1 MYNWWVVDGTNNI
14 SGQFSGLQFFIKSQ
28 NENSI
33 FMWYYRHILHSCMV
47 NIRKKFRDK
56 FSEMK
61 IIASVFWD
69 LKEILLVDFM
79 PKGTTISADTYYE
92 THKKLK
98 KKWKRRGM
106 LTYNVSLFHDNV
118 RPHAARLIH
127 DLLVSFGW
135 DIVTHPSYSSQI
147 IIFSIH
153 WRSFWVDNDFQLKR
167 RSRKLSKSGFRW

>member
-1 MYNWWVVDGTNNI
+1 MRIASSCDTIGIFYIHVWLIYAKNSEISFQKWRSSHLSFGT
-14 SGQFSGLQFFIKSQ
+14 
-28 NENSI
+28 
-33 FMWYYRHILHSCMV
+33 W
-47 NIRKKFRDK
+47 KKFYW
-56 FSEMK
+56 S
-61 IIASVFWD
+61 ILC
-69 LKEILLVDFM
+69 LKELQSVLIHTM
-79 PKGTTISADTYYE
+79 KRIRNW
-92 THKKLK
+92 K